1 VTDRVILH
9 VDMDAFFVACEVR
22 RDPSLAGKP
31 VIVGGAGE
39 RGVVAAASY
48 EARVFGIHSAMPSV
62 RAKRLC
68 PHALFLR
75 GDYALYAETSAQVHE
90 IFQSVTPLVEPI
102 ALDEAF
108 LDATGARRRLG
119 EGGEVAARIR
129 SDIHEQLGL
138 SCSVGVATTK
148 LVAKL
153 ASEAAKPKATPAG
166 VQPGLGVKVVA
177 PDEELGFLHAHPVQ
191 ALWGVGPAT
200 LERLRRLGVSTVG
213 DLAALPE
220 ASLVAALGQAN
231 GRHLHLLATGS
242 DDRAVEPDRPLKS
255 VGHEETFAS
264 DLHTHEALARELV
277 RLSDSVASRL
287 RAQGLRG
294 RTITIKVRFHDFRTI
309 TRASTAVHALDTGPA
324 ILNAAVTLLRDLD
337 VSAGVR
343 LLGVSA
349 SSLTSRSVEQLTL
362 GIDEND
368 DGAWDHASEAI
379 DAIRRRFGPEA
390 IAPASLTG
398 PGGVRVARRG
408 AQQWGPDERSAD
420 EPT

>member
-1 VTDRVILH
+1 MTPRVILH

-22 RDPSLAGKP
+22 RNPSLAGKP

-75 GDYALYAETSAQVHE
+75 GDYALYSETSARVHE

-108 LDATGARRRLG
+108 LDVTGARRRLG

-129 SDIHEQLGL
+129 SDVHEQLGL
-138 SCSVGVATTK
+138 ACSVGVATTK

-153 ASEAAKPKATPAG
+153 ASEAAKPRVSPAG
-166 VQPGLGVKVVA
+166 VQPGLGVTVVA
-177 PDEELGFLHAHPVQ
+177 PEEELGFLQAHPVQ

-231 GRHLHLLATGS
+231 GHHLHLLATGA

-255 VGHEETFAS
+255 VGHEETFAT
-264 DLHTHEALARELV
+264 DLHTQEALERELV

-287 RAQGLRG
+287 RATGTAGPNDHDQG
-294 RTITIKVRFHDFRTI
+294 
-309 TRASTAVHALDTGPA
+309 ALP
-324 ILNAAVTLLRDLD
+324 
-337 VSAGVR
+337 
-343 LLGVSA
+343 
-349 SSLTSRSVEQLTL
+349 
-362 GIDEND
+362 
-368 DGAWDHASEAI
+368 
-379 DAIRRRFGPEA
+379 
-390 IAPASLTG
+390 
-398 PGGVRVARRG
+398 
-408 AQQWGPDERSAD
+408 
-420 EPT
+420 

>member
-1 VTDRVILH
+1 MV
-9 VDMDAFFVACEVR
+9 
-22 RDPSLAGKP
+22 
-31 VIVGGAGE
+31 VGGAGE

-48 EARVFGIHSAMPSV
+48 DARVFGIYSAMPSV

-75 GDYALYAETSAQVHE
+75 GDYALYAR
-90 IFQSVTPLVEPI
+90 
-102 ALDEAF
+102 DERAGPRD
-108 LDATGARRRLG
+108 LPVGHTARRAHRARRGVPRCHRRARRRLG
-119 EGGEVAARIR
+119 DGGEIATLVRADVQA
-129 SDIHEQLGL
+129 QLGL
-138 SCSVGVATTK
+138 TCSVGVATTK

-153 ASEAAKPKATPAG
+153 ASEAAKPKVSPAG

-177 PDEELGFLHAHPVQ
+177 PEDEIAFLHAHPVQ

-231 GRHLHLLATGS
+231 GRHLHTLACGL

-255 VGHEETFAS
+255 VGHEETFPA
-264 DLHTHEALARELV
+264 DLHTHAALERELV

-309 TRASTAVHALDTGPA
+309 TRASTVPHAVDTGPA
-324 ILNAAVTLLRDLD
+324 ILQAAATLLHELD
-337 VSAGVR
+337 VSSGVR

-349 SSLTSRSVEQLTL
+349 SGLTSRSVEQLTL
-362 GIDEND
+362 GIDQDD

-390 IAPASLTG
+390 IAPASLAG

-408 AQQWGPDERSAD
+408 AQQWSPDEGSGQK
-420 EPT
+420 PT